1 MSSQPTPTPIDAPPG
16 WLRESTTA
24 DAGSFDELREPDGAL
39 RAPWQRFFGC
49 YEGDAAELDQRAAL
63 VAQQIR
69 DDGITHNVYSEQGT
83 AARPWSLEL
92 LPFLIDAQAWHR
104 IERGVA
110 QRARLFD
117 AMLRDAYGAQW
128 LLRDG
133 LLPPALAFGN
143 PGFLRPLMGVV
154 PRQGLHLH
162 IVAFDLARGPDGHWW
177 VVSQRTQNPSGL
189 GYVMQNRLIVSRL
202 FPDAFRALGVQ
213 HLAATYRR
221 LLDTVESLAAQLAG
235 SAAPRI
241 ALLTPGPYNETYVEH
256 AYLAQYL
263 GVPLVEGGDL
273 TVRDD
278 RVFLK
283 TVLGLEPVHA
293 LLRRLDDDFCDPL
306 ELRSDSALGVPGLV
320 QAVRA
325 GQVVM
330 ANALGSAF
338 LESPAVQGF
347 LPAIGRALLGEELE
361 MPSLPT
367 WWCGEKAAWLGVR
380 DALADKVVRPTHLR
394 GGGQVTWLDAPGER
408 AKWTGRIDA
417 DPDAYT
423 LQGRLRLSQTPTWRA
438 GRLAPRP
445 AVLRVYAIA
454 GTDGCWHVLPGGMTR
469 VAGSETASVSMQ
481 RGGSSLDTWVMS
493 DAPVDSFSMLPQRL
507 RVDDIVARRRPV
519 ASRAG
524 ENLFWLGRYT
534 ERAEQLVR
542 LARATLGLIDDDV
555 DAPQSV
561 LGAVSEL
568 AQLHGLAPWGVPTLL
583 QAPHLFERAV
593 LGGLDADEGTTSVG
607 FNLRALARAA
617 ESLRD
622 RLSPEHWRLV
632 RAMTDD
638 FTQRVR
644 PVGAG
649 ALPSLTQ
656 ALAALDH
663 LAVQLA
669 AVTGAQTD
677 RMTRDHGWRL
687 LTTGRLIE
695 RLLGLAQQ
703 WRELVAAPQDAR
715 AGDPAVATAAGVDLL
730 LELADSAITYRA
742 RYQRR
747 ADLLA
752 LVDLLVIDD
761 TNPRAWAGVL
771 RRLRTELRK
780 LPGDDP
786 YIEALLAR
794 LPAQGAGIAL
804 EELRGASDAEIS
816 GRLSVLADR
825 LIDSGWQLAGDIG
838 LHYFAHAAVGDTLL
852 SV

>member
-16 WLRESTTA
+16 WLRESRAA

-39 RAPWQRFFGC
+39 RAPWQRFLCC
-49 YEGDAAELDQRAAL
+49 YEGGAPELDQCAAL

-92 LPFLIDAQAWHR
+92 LPFLIDVQAWHR

-117 AMLRDAYGAQW
+117 AMLRDAYGAQR

-133 LLPPALAFGN
+133 LLPPALVFGN
-143 PGFLRPLMGVV
+143 PGFLRPLIGVV
-154 PRQGLHLH
+154 PPQGLHLH

-202 FPDAFRALGVQ
+202 FPEAFRALGVQ

-241 ALLTPGPYNETYVEH
+241 ALLTPGPYNETYFEH

-394 GGGQVTWLDAPGER
+394 GGGQVTWLDAPAER
-408 AKWTGRIDA
+408 AKWTVRIDA

-454 GTDGCWHVLPGGMTR
+454 GTDGRWHVLPGGMTR

-493 DAPVDSFSMLPQRL
+493 DGPVDSFTLLPQRL
-507 RVDDIVARRRPV
+507 QVDDIVARRRPV

-561 LGAVSEL
+561 LCAVSEL

-593 LGGLDADEGTTSVG
+593 LSGLDADEGTASVG

-617 ESLRD
+617 EGLRD

-638 FTQRVR
+638 FTRRIR
-644 PVGAG
+644 PVAAG
-649 ALPSLTQ
+649 ALPTLTQ

-687 LTTGRLIE
+687 LTTGRLVE

-703 WRELVAAPQDAR
+703 WRELVAAPQDGR
-715 AGDPAVATAAGVDLL
+715 AGDRAVATAAGVDLL

-804 EELRGASDAEIS
+804 EELRGASDAEIT
-816 GRLSVLADR
+816 GRLNVLADR
-825 LIDSGWQLAGDIG
+825 LIDGGWHLAADIG
-838 LHYFAHAAVGDTLL
+838 LHYFAHATGGDTLL
-852 SV
+852 SA

>member
-1 MSSQPTPTPIDAPPG
+1 MSSQPTPTPIDALPG
-16 WLRESTTA
+16 WLRESRAA
-24 DAGSFDELREPDGAL
+24 DAGSFDELRAPDGVL

-49 YEGDAAELDQRAAL
+49 YEGDAPELDQCAAL

-117 AMLRDAYGAQW
+117 AMLRDAYGAQR

-133 LLPPALAFGN
+133 LLPPALVFGN

-154 PRQGLHLH
+154 PLQGLHLQ

-202 FPDAFRALGVQ
+202 FAEAFRALGVQ

-241 ALLTPGPYNETYVEH
+241 ALLTPGPYNETYFEH

-283 TVLGLEPVHA
+283 TVLGLAPVHA

-380 DALADKVVRPTHLR
+380 DALADKVVRPTYLR
-394 GGGQVTWLDAPGER
+394 GGGQVTWLDAPAER
-408 AKWTGRIDA
+408 AKWAARIDA
-417 DPDAYT
+417 DPDAHT

-493 DAPVDSFSMLPQRL
+493 DRPVDSFTLLPQRL

-561 LGAVSEL
+561 LAAVSEL

-593 LGGLDADEGTTSVG
+593 LGGLDADEGTASVG

-638 FTQRVR
+638 FTQRIR
-644 PVGAG
+644 PVAAG
-649 ALPSLTQ
+649 ALPGLTQ

-695 RLLGLAQQ
+695 RLLGLVQQ
-703 WRELVAAPQDAR
+703 WRELVAAPQQGQ
-715 AGDPAVATAAGVDLL
+715 AGDPAVSTAAGVDLL

-780 LPGDDP
+780 LPGDSA

-794 LPAQGAGIAL
+794 LPAEGAGLTL
-804 EELRGASDAEIS
+804 EALRGASDAEIT
-816 GRLSVLADR
+816 GRLAVLANQ
-825 LIDSGWQLAGDIG
+825 LIDGGWHLAEDIG
-838 LHYFAHAAVGDTLL
+838 LRYFAHATGGDTLL